1 MERRPLTQPSP
12 SRGKRSGGGEHDR
25 CGSVPSDRCYLDRT
39 RCATWATRRSL
50 VSCSAGANGFPA
62 SPEAK
67 PHCGLTA
74 STPSIVP
81 CCPYSLADGETEP
94 MGSTGLAC
102 QSCRVA
108 GWALSARASN
118 LAQTIYGWSSRPPS
132 PQAVPAMT
140 LSRPTRLAYL
150 TRRSATS
157 SGCSMKSVAWPT
169 IPGMRTFPLGSLGF
183 QEQLPDNL
191 R

>member
-1 MERRPLTQPSP
+1 MTGADQSPLIDVTLTGRVAPLGRRGAAWPS
-12 SRGKRSGGGEHDR
+12 
-25 CGSVPSDRCYLDRT
+25 
-39 RCATWATRRSL
+39 ARR
-50 VSCSAGANGFPA
+50 APMGFPA

-74 STPSIVP
+74 STHSIVP

-108 GWALSARASN
+108 SWALSARASN
-118 LAQTIYGWSSRPPS
+118 SAQTIFGWSSRPPS
-132 PQAVPAMT
+132 PQSVPAMT

-183 QEQLPDNL
+183 QEQSPDNL